1 VPTDTTEADDAGR
14 ARWARLIDLAAA
26 FLTVGLLMAS
36 RHARADDIVQFGP
49 SDVKSVFYISK
60 SQNRN
65 QVHYGVHLDRECN
78 PVGRRPV
85 FAYWRMFENQGALEP
100 LLGTEGPAYGLDD
113 TQEIENSADASRIRI
128 RLRAFRNRPL
138 LVRVTRSG
146 NQCVA
151 EASTTIAGVN
161 AKLDSM
167 YVRLRWPFGVEYVLL
182 RGARIEDG
190 RWLEERIQE

>member
-1 VPTDTTEADDAGR
+1 VPTENIEADDAGR
-14 ARWARLIDLAAA
+14 ARWARLIGLAAA
-26 FLTVGLLMAS
+26 SLTVGLLVAS
-36 RHARADDIVQFGP
+36 RHAGADDVVQFGP
-49 SDVKSVFYISK
+49 ADVKSVFYIAK

-65 QVHYGVHLDRECN
+65 QVHYGVRLDRECS
-78 PVGRRPV
+78 PIGRRPV

-138 LVRVTRSG
+138 LVTVTRNG
-146 NQCVA
+146 DQCEA
-151 EASTTIAGVN
+151 QASTTIAGVS

-167 YVRLRWPFGVEYVLL
+167 YVKLRWPFGVDYVLV
-182 RGARIEDG
+182 RGARLADG
-190 RWLEERIQE
+190 RWVEERIQE